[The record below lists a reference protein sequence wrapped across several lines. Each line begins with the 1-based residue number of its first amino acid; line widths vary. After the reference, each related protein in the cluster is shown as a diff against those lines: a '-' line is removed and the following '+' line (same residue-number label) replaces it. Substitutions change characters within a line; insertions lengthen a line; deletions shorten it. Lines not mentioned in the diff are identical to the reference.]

1 MKSAKLFLVLAIVS
15 LTLAGSLAA
24 QEKAMKEVAI
34 KGEIIDSKCY
44 LTGMMGGKGEEHK
57 DCAIACIKGGLP
69 VAILEEKTGKVYVV
83 VPVKGQKGANEALLQ
98 YAAETVTLK
107 GMFIEKG
114 GTKLFAYNSVEAAK

>member
-1 MKSAKLFLVLAIVS
+1 MKTAKLFLALALVG
-15 LTLAGSLAA
+15 LTLVGSLAA
-24 QEKAMKEVAI
+24 QEKAMKEASI

-44 LTGMMGGKGEEHK
+44 LTGMMGGKGEDHK

-83 VPVKGQKGANEALLQ
+83 VPAKGQKGANEALVQ

-114 GTKLFAYNSVEAAK
+114 GTKLFAYNSVESAK

>member
-1 MKSAKLFLVLAIVS
+1 MKTTKLFLVLAVAA
-15 LTLAGSLAA
+15 LTLVGSLAA
-24 QEKAMKEVAI
+24 QEKAMKEATI

-44 LTGMMGGKGEEHK
+44 LTGMMGGKGEDHK
-57 DCAIACIKGGLP
+57 DCAIACMKGGLP

-83 VPVKGQKGANEALLQ
+83 VPAKGQKGANEALVQ

-114 GTKLFAYNSVEAAK
+114 GTKLFAYNSVESAK

>member
-1 MKSAKLFLVLAIVS
+1 MKTTKLFLALAVVGLTIV
-15 LTLAGSLAA
+15 GSLAA
-24 QEKAMKEVAI
+24 QEKAMKEATV

-83 VPVKGQKGANEALLQ
+83 VPAKGQKGANETLVQ

-107 GMFIEKG
+107 GMFVEKG
-114 GTKLFAYNSVEAAK
+114 GTKVFAYNSVETAK

>member
-1 MKSAKLFLVLAIVS
+1 MKTTKLLLAFGIVG
-15 LTLAGSLAA
+15 LTLVGSLAA
-24 QEKAMKEVAI
+24 QEKAMKEATI

-83 VPVKGQKGANEALLQ
+83 VPAKGQKGANEALVQ

>member
-1 MKSAKLFLVLAIVS
+1 MKTTKLFLALAIVS
-15 LTLAGSLAA
+15 LTLVGSLAA
-24 QEKAMKEVAI
+24 QEKAMKEVTI

-44 LTGMMGGKGEEHK
+44 LTGMMGGKGEDHK
-57 DCAIACIKGGLP
+57 DCAIACMKGGLP

-83 VPVKGQKGANEALLQ
+83 VPAKGQKGANEALVQ

>member
-1 MKSAKLFLVLAIVS
+1 MKTTKLFLTVAIVG
-15 LTLAGSLAA
+15 LTVAGSLAA
-24 QEKAMKEVAI
+24 QEKAMKEATI

-57 DCAIACIKGGLP
+57 DCAIACMKGGLP

-83 VPVKGQKGANEALLQ
+83 VPAKGQKGANEALVQ

-114 GTKLFAYNSVEAAK
+114 GTKLFAYNSVESAK

>member
-1 MKSAKLFLVLAIVS
+1 MKTTKLFLTVAIVG
-15 LTLAGSLAA
+15 LTVAGSLAA
-24 QEKAMKEVAI
+24 QEKPMKEATI

-83 VPVKGQKGANEALLQ
+83 VPAKGQKGANEALVQ

-114 GTKLFAYNSVEAAK
+114 GTKLFAYSSVESGK

>member
-1 MKSAKLFLVLAIVS
+1 MKTAKLFLALAVVG
-15 LTLAGSLAA
+15 LTLVGSIAA
-24 QEKAMKEVAI
+24 QEKAMKEASI

-44 LTGMMGGKGEEHK
+44 LTGMMGGRGEEHK

-69 VAILEEKTGKVYVV
+69 VAILEEKTGNVYVV
-83 VPVKGQKGANEALLQ
+83 VPAKGQKGANVALVE

-114 GTKLFAYNSVEAAK
+114 GTKLFAYNSVERSK

>member
-1 MKSAKLFLVLAIVS
+1 MKTTRLFLTLTIVG
-15 LTLAGSLAA
+15 LTLVGSLAA
-24 QEKAMKEVAI
+24 QEKAKKEATI

-44 LTGMMGGKGEEHK
+44 LTGMMGGRGEEHK

-69 VAILEEKTGKVYVV
+69 VAILEEKTGNVYIV
-83 VPVKGQKGANEALLQ
+83 VPAKGQKGANEALVE

-114 GTKLFAYNSVEAAK
+114 GTKLFAYNAVESSK